1 MTLPCSDQGTRRS
14 PKSCAMPVIS
24 PLAWENGGVG
34 HPPPLNDP
42 KMHGFDTFYG
52 YINMYHAHNF
62 YPEWLV
68 ADGKKVSLRNQVHED
83 YARPMERE
91 EEVSPHKRWIM
102 PLLSS

>member
-1 MTLPCSDQGTRRS
+1 MGNGEW
-14 PKSCAMPVIS
+14 VIPS
-24 PLAWENGGVG
+24 SER
-34 HPPPLNDP
+34 P

-68 ADGKKVSLRNQVHED
+68 ADGKVSLRNQVHED